1 MVVLELRDPIAG
13 TLARTARREDCTK
26 FLSECIARKYGE
38 IAALDGI
45 DTFTAAVIGAEIA
58 RLKTICGL
66 LDGTIFYD
74 TSASEDDD
82 EASAVGQR
90 APSEAL

>member
-1 MVVLELRDPIAG
+1 LD
-13 TLARTARREDCTK
+13 
-26 FLSECIARKYGE
+26 ECIARKYGE

-45 DTFTAAVIGAEIA
+45 DPFTAAVIGAEIA

-66 LDGTIFYD
+66 LDGTIVYD
-74 TSASEDDD
+74 TSASENED

-90 APSEAL
+90 APAEMPST